1 MIPPIV
7 GLLVRAATVSSE
19 PLARAARRQ
28 ADILFKPPL
37 ETVDLLDWAACD
49 EAIDL
54 GYRHAIEKL
63 EHLDKTAL
71 GGPW

>member
-1 MIPPIV
+1 MCGAVIAV
-7 GLLVRAATVSSE
+7 
-19 PLARAARRQ
+19 
-28 ADILFKPPL
+28 D
-37 ETVDLLDWAACD
+37 DLLDWAACD
-49 EAIDL
+49 EAIDA